1 MKFEVER
8 KSFLK
13 KIRKVIFIIIIS
25 ILCIPM
31 FIISSIF
38 WWNVFHEPV
47 HYGYLIS
54 RYSDSVWESPETGIT
69 VEFHDDEINVYLMYQ
84 NKETKMALG
93 EMGSSE
99 CFGVVYN
106 VYDEETNEGESF
118 PVISQFDIKMSKEK
132 MVWKNILYGEE
143 TIYNGYDK
151 ITFVRVE

>member
-1 MKFEVER
+1 MKRELMKFEVER
-8 KSFLK
+8 KSILK
-13 KIRKVIFIIIIS
+13 RIRKVIFIIIIS

-47 HYGYLIS
+47 HYGDLIS

-69 VEFHDDEINVYLMYQ
+69 VEFHDNEINVYLMYQ

-93 EMGSSE
+93 EMG
-99 CFGVVYN
+99 
-106 VYDEETNEGESF
+106 
-118 PVISQFDIKMSKEK
+118 
-132 MVWKNILYGEE
+132 WKNILYGEE
-143 TIYNGYDK
+143 TIYNDYDK